1 MRFMKK
7 DFGLKLNRSSLISH
21 PASFLLLCVLSA
33 VLFSSCTR
41 ESREVRQAPPGART
55 EAISQSDLRPG
66 GYIPAVQTKNPAEE
80 NAPALSEGKRLYEW
94 YNCSGC
100 HFHGGGG
107 IGPPLMDNKWIYGS
121 DPANVYETI
130 VEGRPNGMPS
140 FRGKIPDYQI
150 WEIVGYVR
158 SLSGQVRRDAAPAR
172 DDHMRSTEAPSETT
186 PEHPK
191 GTGVPKSAER
201 P

>member
-1 MRFMKK
+1 MCV
-7 DFGLKLNRSSLISH
+7 I
-21 PASFLLLCVLSA
+21 ASVLLL
-33 VLFSSCTR
+33 SCTR
-41 ESREVRQAPPGART
+41 ERREFRQAPPGART
-55 EAISQSDLRPG
+55 ETLSQSDLHPG

-100 HFHGGGG
+100 HSHGGGG
-107 IGPPLMDNKWIYGS
+107 IGPALMDNKWIYGS

-140 FRGKIPDYQI
+140 FRGKIPDYQV
-150 WEIVGYVR
+150 WEIAGYVR
-158 SLSGQVRRDAAPAR
+158 SLSGLVRRDVAPVR
-172 DDHMRSTEAPSETT
+172 DDHMRATEAPAETT

-201 P
+201 PQ